1 MDELSNQ
8 ELFSA
13 ILSSN
18 ILLPYLDHDP
28 ELAMLLET
36 PNHCNIHYSKNYA
49 SASQMIPVLKGM
61 LEYMNAKM
69 IYLNRDAT
77 RRLVN
82 FGEAYPDSQIYD
94 VTFNCERQSY
104 GVCCGQTE
112 ESLRVICVLTGGHIP
127 DELFEGSLE

>member
-1 MDELSNQ
+1 MDKVSHQ

-28 ELAMLLET
+28 ELAVLLET
-36 PNHCNIHYSKNYA
+36 PNHCNIHYAANYA
-49 SASQMIPVLKGM
+49 SAHQMIPVLKGM
-61 LEYMNAKM
+61 LEYMIAKT

-77 RRLVN
+77 KQLIL
-82 FGEAYPDSQIYD
+82 FGEKNPDSQIYD

-104 GVCCGQTE
+104 GVCCGRIE
-112 ESLRVICVLTGGHIP
+112 ERIHAICVLTGGHIP
-127 DELFEGSLE
+127 DELFEGSPE